1 MLRQRI
7 GLGVVGL
14 SAIAA
19 IASVALPAAF
29 AQSSARVTAK
39 QAALL
44 GLPAPAQAA
53 SEEMVGAL
61 IVKMRGTGSQLAQA
75 QGGPYVRS
83 LSNMAGVGVKAV
95 RPMSDSS
102 SHVALDAP
110 MTLSD
115 ARAVAARLASDPMVE
130 YAEPD
135 VAMRPFAAPT
145 EPDFALK
152 QWNLFPPASI
162 YPGNVVVPVGQP
174 AKTTSAPAAGAANL
188 ITAWDRTTGSDT
200 VVVAVVDTGI
210 TNHPDLNGNTV
221 LGYTANG
228 RFLAGYDFVSS
239 DALGLPTNFVSN
251 DASGRDAIPVDPGD
265 AVNTADRTNPLCN
278 DNTPNQGTAAAPSTW
293 HGTHSAGVV
302 AATANNATGIAGI
315 GWNVKILP
323 VRALG
328 RCGGAM
334 SDVADA
340 ILWSAGLTVTTAPVP
355 PANSNP
361 ARVILIG
368 AGGKSGVACSQTL
381 QSAIDAAVN
390 AGSVVVAAAGNEG
403 NITTGISAPANCNN
417 VIAVT
422 AHAINGENATYSNI
436 DAPGG
441 TQVTI
446 SAPGGGSPGSL
457 GSSPGA
463 PSGIDDPAWDGYYI
477 WSTTPSGAGAPAL
490 PLTYTGR
497 FGTSPAAAQV
507 AGVAALIKSAVPAA
521 TPAQIKSAIITSA
534 RPFPDLGLCAP
545 GRLFAGRCGAG
556 MLDATRALQ
565 AAGPP
570 LVVTPPA
577 SVTVAAGATASFT
590 IEAIGAVTY
599 QWIRNGVAIAG
610 ATGPTYTTPALAAT
624 DNNVAFQVNMSNS
637 FGGTTSTAAVLT
649 VTSTSAN
656 SPSSGGG
663 ALPAWQLLLLSALL
677 LAARVRVA
685 YREQ

>member
-1 MLRQRI
+1 VSRHRI
-7 GLGVVGL
+7 GLAAVGL

-19 IASVALPAAF
+19 IASVELPTAF
-29 AQSSARVTAK
+29 AQVSSRLTPK
-39 QAALL
+39 QAAAL
-44 GLPAPAQAA
+44 GLPVPAQVA

-61 IVKMRGTGSQLAQA
+61 IVKMRANGSQLAQA
-75 QGGPYVRS
+75 QGGAYVRS

-95 RPMSDSS
+95 RSVSENS
-102 SHVALDAP
+102 SHVALDTP
-110 MTLSD
+110 MTLSE
-115 ARAVAARLASDPMVE
+115 ARAAAARLASDPMVE

-152 QWNLFPPASI
+152 QWNLFPPASV
-162 YPGNVVVPVGQP
+162 YPGNVVVPMGDP

-210 TNHPDLNGNTV
+210 VNHPDLNGNTV
-221 LGYTANG
+221 LGYTAAG
-228 RFLAGYDFVSS
+228 RFLVGHDFVSS
-239 DALGLPTNFVSN
+239 DALGLPANTVSGDGN
-251 DASGRDAIPVDPGD
+251 GRDNNPADPGD
-265 AVNTADRTNPLCN
+265 AVSAADRANALCN
-278 DNTPNQGTAAAPSTW
+278 DNTPNQGAGAAPSTW

-315 GWNVKILP
+315 GWNVKLLP

-340 ILWSAGLTVTTAPVP
+340 ILWSAGLTVTTAPAP
-355 PANSNP
+355 PANANP
-361 ARVILIG
+361 AKVILIG
-368 AGGKSGVACSQTL
+368 AGGKAGVACSQTL
-381 QSAIDAAVN
+381 QSAIDAAVS

-403 NITTGISAPANCNN
+403 SVTGISAPANCNN

-422 AHAINGENATYSNI
+422 AHSINGENATYSNI
-436 DAPGG
+436 DAVGG

-446 SAPGGGSPGSL
+446 SAAGGGSPGSL
-457 GSSPGA
+457 GSSPGT

-490 PLTYTGR
+490 PLIYSGR

-521 TPAQIKSAIITSA
+521 TPAQIKSALVTSA
-534 RPFPDLGLCAP
+534 RPFPDLGLCAA
-545 GRLFAGRCGAG
+545 GREFAGRCGAG

-577 SVTVAAGATASFT
+577 NVTVAAGATASFT
-590 IEAIGAVTY
+590 VEAIGAVSY
-599 QWIRNGVAIAG
+599 QWVRNGVAIAG
-610 ATGPTYTTPALAAT
+610 ATGPSYTTPALAAT
-624 DNNVAFQVNMSNS
+624 DNNAAFQVNMSNS
-637 FGGTTSTAAVLT
+637 FGGSTSPAGVLT
-649 VTSTSAN
+649 VTSTAAN
-656 SPSSGGG
+656 SPSGGG
-663 ALPAWQLLLLSALL
+663 ALPAWQVLLLFALL

-685 YREQ
+685 YRKY